1 MAIRLI
7 LEALKIV
14 IKVVLLL
21 QVSAVGF
28 YLESPARAGIHIGCA
43 RMNGK
48 IFWRGFKGS
57 FISKSLHVLITKN
70 AHFFALLNGTGNTVQ
85 K

>member
-1 MAIRLI
+1 LAIRLI

-48 IFWRGFKGS
+48 IFC
-57 FISKSLHVLITKN
+57 
-70 AHFFALLNGTGNTVQ
+70 FFALLNGTSNTVQ